1 MLGLALVVAFFA
13 SAIFAHVFATHAPLA
28 MDIPNRLSGPTA
40 EHWAGTDQLGRDT
53 YTRVLYGGRVAL
65 QVAAVGVS
73 VSLAAGLLLGML
85 AGFGPQW
92 LDNLLLLL
100 FDSIR
105 SFPTVVL
112 ALAAVALLGPSLE
125 LVLTIVIVTSIPGY
139 ARLTRTSTLALK
151 NTEFI
156 LAERSLG
163 AGTWRIL
170 SRHVLPNVIG
180 PLLILAAM
188 DVPVVVTIEAGLS
201 FLGLGVQPPTAS
213 WGTILNEGY
222 LIIRDTPWMVVA
234 GGIPLVL
241 TTLGFTFLG
250 EALRDVFDPRLR
262 KGGGPVPVKWPCPCI
277 AAAEAVRLSLHAVVP
292 ACKIVS
298 RGHPQVQLWAG
309 PDSRRRSSSD
319 ASAAASSSPV
329 RLDDPA

>member
-1 MLGLALVVAFFA
+1 MSREKLALFLRNPTGMLGLTLVIMFFA
-13 SAIFAHVFATHAPLA
+13 SAIFAHVFATHDPFA

-40 EHWAGTDQLGRDT
+40 AHWAGTDQLGRDT
-53 YTRVLYGGRVAL
+53 FTRVLYGGRVAL

-73 VSLAAGLLLGML
+73 VSLVAGLILGML
-85 AGFGPQW
+85 AGFGPAW
-92 LDNLLLLL
+92 LDNLLLLV

-125 LVLTIVIVTSIPGY
+125 LVLAIVIVTSIPGY
-139 ARLTRTSTLALK
+139 GRLVRTSTLALK

-170 SRHVLPNVIG
+170 AHHIMPNVIG

-262 KGGGPVPVKWPCPCI
+262 KG
-277 AAAEAVRLSLHAVVP
+277 H
-292 ACKIVS
+292 
-298 RGHPQVQLWAG
+298 
-309 PDSRRRSSSD
+309 
-319 ASAAASSSPV
+319 
-329 RLDDPA
+329 

>member
-1 MLGLALVVAFFA
+1 
-13 SAIFAHVFATHAPLA
+13 
-28 MDIPNRLSGPTA
+28 
-40 EHWAGTDQLGRDT
+40 
-53 YTRVLYGGRVAL
+53 
-65 QVAAVGVS
+65 
-73 VSLAAGLLLGML
+73 ML
-85 AGFGPQW
+85 AGFGPAW
-92 LDNLLLLL
+92 LDNLLLLV

-125 LVLTIVIVTSIPGY
+125 LVLAIVIVTSIPGY
-139 ARLTRTSTLALK
+139 GRLVRTSTLALK

-170 SRHVLPNVIG
+170 AHHIMPNVIG

-234 GGIPLVL
+234 GGVPLVL

-262 KGGGPVPVKWPCPCI
+262 KG
-277 AAAEAVRLSLHAVVP
+277 R
-292 ACKIVS
+292 
-298 RGHPQVQLWAG
+298 
-309 PDSRRRSSSD
+309 
-319 ASAAASSSPV
+319 
-329 RLDDPA
+329 

>member
-1 MLGLALVVAFFA
+1 MSETRSDIPFEAPPPERAYSVAREKLVLFMQNPMGMFGLLLVILFFV
-13 SAIFAHVFATHAPLA
+13 SAILAPIFATHDPLA
-28 MDIPNRLSGPTA
+28 MDIPARLSGPSA
-40 EHWAGTDQLGRDT
+40 DHWAGTDQLGRDT

-65 QVAAVGVS
+65 KVAAIGVS
-73 VSLAAGLLLGML
+73 VALATGLILGMV
-85 AGFGPQW
+85 AGFGPRW
-92 LDNLLLLL
+92 LDNLLLLV
-100 FDSIR
+100 FDTIR

-125 LVLTIVIVTSIPGY
+125 LVLAIVIVTTIPGY
-139 ARLTRTSTLALK
+139 ARLARTSTLALK

-163 AGTWRIL
+163 ASTPRIL
-170 SRHVLPNVIG
+170 FIHIMPNVIG

-222 LIIRDTPWMVVA
+222 LIIRDTPWMVIA

-250 EALRDVFDPRLR
+250 EALRDVFDPKLR
-262 KGGGPVPVKWPCPCI
+262 
-277 AAAEAVRLSLHAVVP
+277 
-292 ACKIVS
+292 
-298 RGHPQVQLWAG
+298 RG
-309 PDSRRRSSSD
+309 R
-319 ASAAASSSPV
+319 
-329 RLDDPA
+329 